1 MDELF
6 LAIVGCDAREME
18 LHCAVALGSDY
29 RRSQIPMP
37 LAEPRPIEAYN
48 QANITP
54 EQDSLWIL

>member
-1 MDELF
+1 MSRGHMDELF

-37 LAEPRPIEAYN
+37 LAVPRSKLRHQEI
-48 QANITP
+48 
-54 EQDSLWIL
+54 DST